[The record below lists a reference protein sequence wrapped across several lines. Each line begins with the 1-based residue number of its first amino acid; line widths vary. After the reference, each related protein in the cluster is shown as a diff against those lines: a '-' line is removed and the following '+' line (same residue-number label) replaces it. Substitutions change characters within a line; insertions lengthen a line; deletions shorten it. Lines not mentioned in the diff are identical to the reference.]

1 MYQLLWTIL
10 LLLTGKRRFQI
21 RPHKIRKD
29 SWGDGSF
36 DSSRTHGGHEGI
48 DIETSPGQTLYAPY
62 NMYVE
67 RQNWPYKGDWYFTGM
82 DVVPKGRGL
91 GTKARYFYVAP
102 FEEILGTNVTMGTP
116 IGIAQDISQKYSNS
130 MVPHVHVEHWKDGEP
145 IDPTNIY
152 I

>member
-1 MYQLLWTIL
+1 
-10 LLLTGKRRFQI
+10 
-21 RPHKIRKD
+21 
-29 SWGDGSF
+29 
-36 DSSRTHGGHEGI
+36 
-48 DIETSPGQTLYAPY
+48 
-62 NMYVE
+62 MYVE

-102 FEEILGTNVTMGTP
+102 FEEVLGTNVTMGSP

-130 MVPHVHVEHWKDGEP
+130 MVPHVHVEHWKDEEP